1 MSYFYIIGTDK
12 RTEYIR
18 EMYKTT
24 GKLTDNLAK
33 AKYVVMTTPFT
44 KDNVKL
50 FGTDILIEEIISK
63 CKNKIVFSGAVPSFA
78 KEIFENNQIPLYDL
92 MEYDDVAILNAIPT
106 AEGAISIAME
116 MSDITLNGSDALV
129 LGYGNI
135 GKVLSKMLNG
145 ISANV
150 YCEARNEKDLAQIS
164 ALGYNSIDLKDLDNH
179 LSKFD
184 FVFNTIPYLI
194 LNKERLGKLKKEVC
208 IIDLASRP
216 GGTDFEYAKE
226 LGLNVNHALALPSKV
241 APKTAAK
248 YLKQKIDKL
257 IQSI

>member
-1 MSYFYIIGTDK
+1 MDFFYVIGTDK
-12 RTEYIR
+12 RIEYVR
-18 EMYKTT
+18 KMYKIV

-33 AKYVVMTTPFT
+33 AKYVVMPTPFT
-44 KDNVKL
+44 KDNINL
-50 FGTDILIEEIISK
+50 FGTDILIEEIIPK
-63 CKNKIVFSGAVPSFA
+63 CKGKIVFVGAVPSFA
-78 KEIFENNQIPLYDL
+78 EEVFKENNVTFYDL
-92 MEYDDVAILNAIPT
+92 MEYEDVAVLNAIPT
-106 AEGAISIAME
+106 AEGAINIAME
-116 MSDITLNGSDALV
+116 MSDITLHGSNALV
-129 LGYGNI
+129 LGYGRI
-135 GKVLSKMLNG
+135 GKVLCKMLQG
-145 ISANV
+145 IGANV

-164 ALGYNSIDLKDLDNH
+164 ALGYNSIDLKDLDKY

-194 LNKERLGKLKKEVC
+194 LTRERLDILKKEVC

-226 LGLNVNHALALPSKV
+226 LELKVNHALALPSKV
-241 APKTAAK
+241 APKTAGM